1 MKPETNKAFLSG
13 ISDAWG
19 YSNFDDN
26 TNFWDM
32 LSYSWANNGANFIQ
46 GLPRFIAESGLSL
59 GSNWLA
65 GLIGNKLDFNSY
77 RQKADYQFMLSE
89 KMAENAYNR
98 QLDFWNKQNAYNT
111 PQAMVGRMVD
121 AGLNPAQAI
130 TPQPAGGL
138 SSVSTPMPSASSSR
152 PNMSEG
158 LKSFGEILTAVKNM
172 GLLDKETELKAK
184 ELVSKQLDNDLKAL
198 AKASGFSD
206 VQIKEMDR
214 RAQWESLYGDDV
226 PIPDNPYINDLFPM
240 STARN
245 PLEQDYRAGEQN
257 IATSKAQERLFD
269 AQSELSS
276 AETDVARNKAKTELA
291 LAARAWA
298 DAAFIKAQESY
309 TRTQEGIAL
318 NRDAREADE
327 NTRAWERHEI
337 NQAILVA
344 EETLKTAQANK
355 IIAETELKKLEKEIA
370 EIKSNPAYTLED
382 AMRKINI
389 LVHDFAG
396 NIIST
401 VGN

>member
-1 MKPETNKAFLSG
+1 MKPETKKSFLQG
-13 ISDAWG
+13 ISDAWS
-19 YSNFDDN
+19 YPNFDDN

-89 KMAENAYNR
+89 QMAQNAYNR

-111 PQAMVGRMVD
+111 PAAMVGRMAD
-121 AGLNPAQAI
+121 AGLNPAQSI

-152 PNMSEG
+152 PNIEGG

-206 VQIKEMDR
+206 AMIKEMDR
-214 RAQWESLYGDDV
+214 RAQWEATYGDDV
-226 PIPDNPYINDLFPM
+226 PIPDNPYVSELFPQ
-240 STARN
+240 SIVRN
-245 PLEQDYRAGEQN
+245 PRIQSYRQGESNIRATDQGVTESQNRVTAANAYLELERELQPLRVDALTAQTEKDRAQAFEAYRQAFVHKVNAFAIRNRDNREGAAHSLEQ
-257 IATSKAQERLFD
+257 
-269 AQSELSS
+269 
-276 AETDVARNKAKTELA
+276 VARRYANSLGATEV
-291 LAARAWA
+291 
-298 DAAFIKAQESY
+298 Q
-309 TRTQEGIAL
+309 
-318 NRDAREADE
+318 
-327 NTRAWERHEI
+327 
-337 NQAILVA
+337 QA
-344 EETLKTAQANK
+344 
-355 IIAETELKKLEKEIA
+355 ELKYFIDDMWL
-370 EIKSNPAYTLED
+370 NPDWND
-382 AMRKINI
+382 AGRLIM
-389 LVHDFAG
+389 DFIHNNLRLSGNAG
-396 NIIST
+396 AT
-401 VGN
+401 KVVK